1 MKKLIVVLSV
11 VSLLLLSG
19 CQDIAAAL
27 TERQRLEMET
37 ARQEAAA
44 AQARA
49 LEAQARADQVKNEWD
64 GRAFFVGVLSTA
76 GMPYYFGSL
85 CFLAGLF
92 MFVAIAFPEVFRR
105 GREQDAR

>member
-1 MKKLIVVLSV
+1 MKKIVVLLAIL
-11 VSLLLLSG
+11 SLLALTG

-37 ARQEAAA
+37 ARQEAAE

-49 LEAQARADQVKNEWD
+49 LEAQARAEQTKYEWD

-85 CFLAGLF
+85 CFLAGMF
-92 MFVAIAFPEVFRR
+92 VFVAIAFPEVFRR
-105 GREQDAR
+105 GREHDAK